1 MILKS
6 YLIEN
11 NINAIKDYD
20 FVLFY
25 GENIGL
31 KDDLKKINKL
41 FANTEL
47 LNLYQEDFNKN
58 KEVLINEYKNNSLF
72 AKEKTII
79 INQTNENLLIDLKYL
94 FENKQSTK
102 IILFADLL
110 EKNQKLDHFSK
121 KKKI

>member
-1 MILKS
+1 M
-6 YLIEN
+6 
-11 NINAIKDYD
+11 
-20 FVLFY
+20 
-25 GENIGL
+25 
-31 KDDLKKINKL
+31 
-41 FANTEL
+41 